1 MVPYDGLR
9 GPGDVLQL
17 SDCDLTASGFDSLN
31 RHVWCSRAFGQS
43 LCDGLFKLD
52 ADQIEP
58 FHYIGGGA

>member
-31 RHVWCSRAFGQS
+31 RHVWCSRAS
-43 LCDGLFKLD
+43 AKACVMACLSWM
-52 ADQIEP
+52 QIRLNR
-58 FHYIGGGA
+58 FIT